1 MNSLG
6 ALEADCATPPRSPD
20 AQPAAGAGAPLVV
33 DAAALLG
40 SVPPDPDYI
49 VNGMFE
55 AGSRVMVVGSSKTR
69 KSFLVQQLGLSVA
82 CGLDFLGHGVPRP
95 RRVLLANLENAPDW
109 QHRRVLAMCDTLS
122 ITAAALGDRLA
133 ILNGRGRCIGLSAIE
148 AEAVRHRAE
157 LVILDP
163 LYKLDGGADESD
175 MGERKRL
182 VAELE
187 AMGKRTGASLAFVH
201 HDGKGRPGD
210 RDIRDRGAGSSVI
223 NRDVDCTLALTP
235 WGDEIDPDADNL
247 IVLSILAR
255 NSKPIRDVTLIFQNG
270 AFAVDP
276 AGREPFKATS
286 KSFNGAGRS
295 RPFDAA
301 AAVGLVDARPMVKGE
316 YRAAIAAFGGTRDG
330 RDMFIV
336 EALADKRLVQKPH
349 GQREKLIGTPRA
361 FELGLTPH
369 TSDTSDIR
377 KCEPETWP

>member
-1 MNSLG
+1 MADNLA
-6 ALEADCATPPRSPD
+6 ALESDCAAPPPS
-20 AQPAAGAGAPLVV
+20 AGVQAGGKEPLPLVV

-40 SVPPDPDYI
+40 RVPPDPDYI
-49 VNGMFE
+49 VDGMFE

-109 QHRRVLAMCDTLS
+109 QHRRVLAMCATLS
-122 ITAAALGDRLA
+122 ITAGALGDRLA
-133 ILNGRGRCIGLSAIE
+133 ILNGRGRCVGLSGIE
-148 AEAVRHRAE
+148 AEAVRHHSE
-157 LVILDP
+157 VVILDP

-187 AMGKRTGASLAFVH
+187 AMGTRTGAALVYVH
-201 HDGKGRPGD
+201 HDAKGRPGD

-235 WGDEIDPDADNL
+235 WGDESTPDADNL

-255 NSKPIRDVTLIFQNG
+255 NSKPIRDAALVFQDG

-286 KSFNGAGRS
+286 KSFNGGGRAK
-295 RPFDAA
+295 PFDAA

-330 RDMFIV
+330 RDAFIL
-336 EALADKRLVQKPH
+336 EALADKRLIQKPH
-349 GQREKLIGTPRA
+349 GQRERLIGTPRA
-361 FELGLTPH
+361 FELGLQPH
-369 TSDTSDIR
+369 TPDVSE
-377 KCEPETWP
+377 EPET